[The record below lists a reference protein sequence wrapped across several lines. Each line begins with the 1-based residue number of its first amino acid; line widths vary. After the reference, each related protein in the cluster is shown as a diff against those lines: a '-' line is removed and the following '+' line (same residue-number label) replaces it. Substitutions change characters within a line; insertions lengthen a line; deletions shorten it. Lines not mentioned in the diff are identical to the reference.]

1 MAPWSGPRSVP
12 LWLPLPQYAGLMAH
26 DVTASY
32 DAGLVT
38 RPVSET
44 ARDTLL
50 WLREDPDAAVTGLT
64 RAEERTVLDAWHAA
78 R

>member
-1 MAPWSGPRSVP
+1 
-12 LWLPLPQYAGLMAH
+12 MAH